1 MRWLHSDFVGSD
13 YALNMRLNNS
23 DNLKE
28 NLHNKRQLI
37 AMVTMPV
44 MYTTIN
50 NKISTVNWTNN

>member
-1 MRWLHSDFVGSD
+1 MRWLHCDFVGSD
-13 YALNMRLNNS
+13 YALNVRLNNS

-28 NLHNKRQLI
+28 NLHNKRHLI

-50 NKISTVNWTNN
+50 NKIRTMNWTNN

>member
-1 MRWLHSDFVGSD
+1 MRWLHCDFVGSD
-13 YALNMRLNNS
+13 YALNVRLNNS

-28 NLHNKRQLI
+28 NLHNKRHLI
-37 AMVTMPV
+37 TMVTMPV